1 MDGKSNAAAW
11 LQGAWADHVTRG
23 QVVRRVCPSDE
34 APVAVGAGTAVH
46 VLFDIA
52 GNRRLS
58 LPDLASPYAGAVY
71 LGHRILENPADFRSH
86 VQRILLLNDKGD
98 EIDLQGALVDLYIAL
113 GDKGEGLKLRLLELA
128 APRLSRT
135 AQAFLRQ
142 RLASG
147 LKPWET
153 AVSRMRSSLLSLGFS
168 GVHELVG
175 RRAKRSV
182 SAYANAVEEARACLE
197 YGQVDEAR
205 EVLER
210 ALRQDPGNDVIAA
223 ELMEIYQYTRDDERL
238 AIMRQFLLDAAP
250 SEPTDWREEAPT
262 SADPPHQV
270 SGAPRSWVAQPLN
283 VQA

>member
-1 MDGKSNAAAW
+1 
-11 LQGAWADHVTRG
+11 VTKG
-23 QVVRRVCPSDE
+23 QVVRRVRPSDAAPAE
-34 APVAVGAGTAVH
+34 AGDSEAVH
-46 VLFDIA
+46 VLFNIL
-52 GNRRLS
+52 GSRRLS
-58 LPDLASPYAGAVY
+58 LPDIASPYAGAVY

-86 VQRILLLNDKGD
+86 VQRILLLIDRGD

-113 GDKGEGLKLRLLELA
+113 GDKGEGLKRRLLELA

-135 AQAFLRQ
+135 VQAFLKQ
-142 RLASG
+142 RMASG
-147 LKPWET
+147 LKPWEA

-175 RRAKRSV
+175 RREASNT
-182 SAYANAVEEARACLE
+182 SGYADAVEEARACLE

-250 SEPTDWREEAPT
+250 SEPEDWREESPNT
-262 SADPPHQV
+262 SEMPQL
-270 SGAPRSWVAQPLN
+270 SGATRSWVAQPIN
-283 VQA
+283 AQARL

>member
-1 MDGKSNAAAW
+1 M
-11 LQGAWADHVTRG
+11 DHVIKAKG
-23 QVVRRVCPSDE
+23 EVVRRVRLSDDVP
-34 APVAVGAGTAVH
+34 APAREGEAVH
-46 VLFDIA
+46 VLFNIL

-58 LPDLASPYAGAVY
+58 LPDIASPYAGAVY
-71 LGHRILENPADFRSH
+71 LGHRILENPSDFRSH
-86 VQRILLLNDKGD
+86 VQRILLLNDRGD
-98 EIDLQGALVDLYIAL
+98 EVDLQGALVDLYIAL
-113 GDKGEGLKLRLLELA
+113 GDKGEGLKRRLLELA

-142 RLASG
+142 RLAGG

-175 RRAKRSV
+175 RRESTRTAT
-182 SAYANAVEEARACLE
+182 YADPVEEARACLE

-210 ALRQDPGNDVIAA
+210 ALRQDPGNDAIAA

-238 AIMRQFLLDAAP
+238 EAMRQFLLDAAP
-250 SEPTDWREEAPT
+250 SDP
-262 SADPPHQV
+262 ADYRGTQSDGSEVPQV
-270 SGAPRSWVAQPLN
+270 SSAMRSKGVQPLN
-283 VQA
+283 AQVSL